1 MMIPLIQKAIKLWS
15 QSKGYAE
22 SDIKSVK
29 VRYSDPNIEFHTF
42 SFVAPCGKVMLKAFK
57 QYNDR
62 IKLIELK

>member
-1 MMIPLIQKAIKLWS
+1 MMTPLIQEAIKLWS

-29 VRYSDPNIEFHTF
+29 VRYSDPDIEFHTF

-57 QYNDR
+57 HNDR